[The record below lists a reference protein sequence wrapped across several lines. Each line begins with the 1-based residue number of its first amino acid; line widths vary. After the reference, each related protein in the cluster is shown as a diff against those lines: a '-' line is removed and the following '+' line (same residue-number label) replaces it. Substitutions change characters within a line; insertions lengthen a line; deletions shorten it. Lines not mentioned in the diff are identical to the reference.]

1 MYGNKCKYV
10 LGNSEVCL
18 NLANFSTKDST
29 FTKHEPH
36 YKGETVGM
44 IPDFWMTND
53 QILPSLV
60 KLTGDGE
67 LFEVL
72 NGLDKAQI

>member
-10 LGNSEVCL
+10 LENSGVCL

-29 FTKHEPH
+29 FTKQELH
-36 YKGETVGM
+36 YNGETVGM

-72 NGLDKAQI
+72 NGLDKTQI